1 MSNFTSEI
9 ESIFSDK
16 GLLSKLP
23 DFEYRKPQQDMAVQ
37 IAESLED
44 GTHFIVEAP
53 TGVGKSFA
61 YLVPSV
67 IFSKTEKRKAII
79 STCTINLQEQL
90 IKKDIPA
97 LQKVLPYEFKP
108 EILKGRHNYIC
119 TKRLNNALIKKN
131 NLFVDAEQEQLE
143 KIYNHVQV
151 TGQGTRQDIPFKIDE
166 NVWSQI
172 FAEEGV
178 CTSKSCGSEN
188 SNCFFQQAKV
198 KLKDADLII
207 LNHYLFF
214 TLFGFYERKSSGYLF
229 ADDFAVFDESHQ
241 IEQIAAENVSPS
253 VTKQQIRFWLYR
265 LYNPKTQKGFLANQ
279 RFSSLANEINGIL
292 SENEYFFDE
301 IEQILNSFRK
311 NQFDNMI
318 RVREP
323 IIISDTYERT
333 LKGLAESILNLV
345 PRAKTDDEESELKNY
360 HTKCSAFAN
369 TINCFVNQK
378 LDDHVYWAE
387 FSGRARSN
395 TELCMSPIDMADY
408 FRNNVFT
415 ENRLSVMTS
424 ATLSISKSLHFFK
437 RSIGAEMVKESILD
451 PVFDYPNQM
460 TIYIP
465 KNIPE
470 PKQKQLEKVS
480 DFFEQSE
487 YEKNLKEK
495 IFEYITMTNG
505 GALVL
510 FTNSRLLRQMYE
522 ELHEK
527 LTEAGIDV
535 YAQGDGM
542 PKHKLLNDFKKNIN
556 SVLFGVASF
565 WMGVDVPGSSLRN
578 VIITKLPF
586 DVPDHPIIEAKIEA
600 IVKRGG
606 NPFMELSL
614 PSAILKFKQGT
625 GRLIRNKTDK
635 GILVI
640 LDSRVI
646 NKFYGKMFI
655 NSLPECEIVVEE

>member
-1 MSNFTSEI
+1 
-9 ESIFSDK
+9 
-16 GLLSKLP
+16 
-23 DFEYRKPQQDMAVQ
+23 
-37 IAESLED
+37 
-44 GTHFIVEAP
+44 
-53 TGVGKSFA
+53 
-61 YLVPSV
+61 
-67 IFSKTEKRKAII
+67 
-79 STCTINLQEQL
+79 
-90 IKKDIPA
+90 
-97 LQKVLPYEFKP
+97 
-108 EILKGRHNYIC
+108 
-119 TKRLNNALIKKN
+119 
-131 NLFVDAEQEQLE
+131 
-143 KIYNHVQV
+143 
-151 TGQGTRQDIPFKIDE
+151 
-166 NVWSQI
+166 
-172 FAEEGV
+172 
-178 CTSKSCGSEN
+178 
-188 SNCFFQQAKV
+188 
-198 KLKDADLII
+198 
-207 LNHYLFF
+207 
-214 TLFGFYERKSSGYLF
+214 
-229 ADDFAVFDESHQ
+229 
-241 IEQIAAENVSPS
+241 
-253 VTKQQIRFWLYR
+253 
-265 LYNPKTQKGFLANQ
+265 
-279 RFSSLANEINGIL
+279 
-292 SENEYFFDE
+292 
-301 IEQILNSFRK
+301 
-311 NQFDNMI
+311 
-318 RVREP
+318 
-323 IIISDTYERT
+323 
-333 LKGLAESILNLV
+333 
-345 PRAKTDDEESELKNY
+345 
-360 HTKCSAFAN
+360 
-369 TINCFVNQK
+369 
-378 LDDHVYWAE
+378 
-387 FSGRARSN
+387 
-395 TELCMSPIDMADY
+395 
-408 FRNNVFT
+408 
-415 ENRLSVMTS
+415 
-424 ATLSISKSLHFFK
+424 
-437 RSIGAEMVKESILD
+437 MVKESILD